1 MNKLLRKIFFTIL
14 LFSKFCISDLCA
26 QQNQELTIIPNPLK
40 IKYQAGVFRL
50 NAQTTIR
57 FDGKHKELQS
67 VAGMLMQGIRQ
78 RTGIQIRTS
87 MSAPNQST
95 GDINLHLITDTLGDE
110 GYRISVGPQGIEAR
124 ASRPNGL
131 FYAIQTIFQLLPM
144 NQSSVTDIAVIDIP
158 AVEITD
164 KPRFGW
170 RGLML
175 DVGRYFYSVDYIKK
189 FIDCLAMHKMNIFHW
204 HLVEDFGWRI
214 EIKKYPK
221 LTEVGAWRRNTNF
234 QRGSFFIDSNPHGG
248 YYTQDDIREVVAY
261 AQARYVTVVPEIEL
275 PGHVL
280 SALVAYPELSCTG
293 GPFEF
298 PEEWAIQKDI
308 YCAGKEEVFTFL
320 EDVLSEVVEL
330 FPSKIIH
337 IGGDEALKDRWSTC
351 VYCQQ
356 RIKNEGLKDE
366 FELQSYFIKRI
377 ERFLNSKGKQVI
389 GWDEILQGGLAP
401 NAAVMS
407 WQGIE
412 GGIAAARMHHPVVMC
427 PTTHMY
433 LDHFQGEPY
442 LEPSAIGGHTPLRKV
457 YSYEPIPEVL
467 KTSESK
473 FILGVQGNVWG
484 EFIHS
489 PDKCDYMTFP
499 RGGAVA
505 EVGWSS
511 KENRNWD
518 DFVRRMEIQYERYQQ
533 MGINY
538 AKSAYQVYFEVDD
551 DVKKG
556 KSTVTLK
563 TDSYRP
569 EIHYTLNG
577 TQPSSGSPL
586 YKGPFNVKEYITI
599 RAATFKNGE
608 QISPVSVRSIVHFT
622 DTPKH

>member
-1 MNKLLRKIFFTIL
+1 MNSFSRIVLLFFPLVSIFF
-14 LFSKFCISDLCA
+14 SNDLCA
-26 QQNQELTIIPNPLK
+26 QQSRELAIIPNPLE
-40 IKYQAGVFRL
+40 IKYQNGIFKL
-50 NAQTTIR
+50 NNKTSIQFDSAQ
-57 FDGKHKELQS
+57 KELQPL
-67 VAGMLMQGIRQ
+67 AEMIIQGIRQ
-78 RTGIQIRTS
+78 RTGIQIKTS
-87 MSAPNQST
+87 TIGTKEATNSVTLQLT
-95 GDINLHLITDTLGDE
+95 TDTLGKE
-110 GYRISVGPQGIEAR
+110 GYRLSVGPEGIVAR
-124 ASRPNGL
+124 ASQLNGL
-131 FYAIQTIFQLLPM
+131 FYAIQTIYQLLPVDRLP
-144 NQSSVTDIAVIDIP
+144 VTDVAVINIP

-189 FIDCLAMHKMNIFHW
+189 FIDYLAMHKMNIFHW

-214 EIKKYPK
+214 EIKKYPR

-234 QRGSFFIDSNPHGG
+234 QRGSFFIDPNPHGG
-248 YYTQDDIREVVAY
+248 YYTQDEIREVVAY

-293 GPFEF
+293 GPFKF

-320 EDVLSEVVEL
+320 EDVLSEVCEL
-330 FPSKIIH
+330 FPGEIIH

-351 VYCQQ
+351 TYCQQ
-356 RIKNEGLKDE
+356 RIKDEGLKDE
-366 FELQSYFIKRI
+366 YELQSYFIKRI
-377 ERFLNSKGKQVI
+377 GRFLNSKGKQVI

-407 WQGIE
+407 WQGDE
-412 GGIAAARMHHPVVMC
+412 GGIAAAHMHHPVVMC

-467 KTSESK
+467 DAAESK
-473 FILGVQGNVWG
+473 FILGVQGNIWG

-489 PDKCDYMTFP
+489 PDKCDYMTYP
-499 RGGAVA
+499 RGAAVA

-518 DFVRRMEIQYERYQQ
+518 DFVRRMETQYVRYQQ
-533 MGINY
+533 IGINY

-551 DVKKG
+551 LPEN
-556 KSTVTLK
+556 KSVVMLK
-563 TDSYRP
+563 TDSYQP
-569 EIHYTLNG
+569 EIHYTLDG
-577 TQPSSGSPL
+577 TEPLSGSPR
-586 YKGPFNVKEYITI
+586 YETPFDVKEFTTI
-599 RAATFKNGE
+599 RAAAFKNGE
-608 QISPVSVRSIVHFT
+608 RISPVSVRSIVHFT
-622 DTPKH
+622 DASKY